1 MEPLALAVQLARAS
15 GNYQRA
21 HLGHIREVR
30 MKGLTDPVTDVDQA
44 CEQMILEGI
53 RREFPEHAI
62 LAEESGARAGSEWQW
77 VVDPLDGTVNF
88 THGYPLFC
96 TCIALCHQGRP
107 ELAVIYEPNHDEMF
121 VATRGGGATCND
133 QRMHVSGTTR
143 VIESLLDTG
152 FAYSREQGELAINIP
167 IFNTMLMRARAVR
180 RDGVAGVDLAYVAM
194 GRYDGFW
201 EFYLRPWDIAAGSL
215 LVAEAGGRVTN
226 MAGGLFDLFGTE
238 ILATNGLIHQELIEI
253 VRTASAPPAAS

>member
-1 MEPLALAVQLARAS
+1 
-15 GNYQRA
+15 
-21 HLGHIREVR
+21 

-44 CEQMILEGI
+44 CEQMILDGI
-53 RREFPEHAI
+53 RREFPAHAI
-62 LAEESGARAGSEWQW
+62 LAEESGSTAGSEWLW

-96 TCIALCHQGRP
+96 TCIALCRDGRP
-107 ELAVIYEPNHDEMF
+107 ELSVIYEPNHDELF
-121 VATRGGGATCND
+121 VAQRGSGATCNGD
-133 QRMHVSGTTR
+133 RIHVSQTTR

-180 RDGVAGVDLAYVAM
+180 RDGVAGVDLAYVAK

-201 EFYLRPWDIAAGSL
+201 EFYLRPWDLAAGVL
-215 LVAEAGGRVTN
+215 LVEEAGGRVTN
-226 MAGGLFDLFGTE
+226 LHGGLFDLFGPE
-238 ILATNGLIHQELIEI
+238 VLATNGLIHQEIIEI
-253 VRTASAPPAAS
+253 VRVAATTSKTP